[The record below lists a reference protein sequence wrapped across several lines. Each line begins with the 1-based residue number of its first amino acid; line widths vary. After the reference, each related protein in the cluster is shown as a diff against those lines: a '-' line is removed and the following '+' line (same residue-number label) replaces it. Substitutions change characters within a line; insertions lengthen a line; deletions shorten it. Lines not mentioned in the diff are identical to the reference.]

1 MEWQGGCYCGAV
13 RYAVSAKPRMQAQC
27 HCRACTHVSGGGPNY
42 FMLIPPEGFAYAKG
56 APASFRRADKP
67 DAVTRYFCATCG
79 THLVSHRPGLRHV
92 VLKVGTLD
100 DPSVYD
106 GPKLA
111 IFCAEKQPYQVIP
124 EGLPAFEA
132 LPE

>member
-1 MEWQGGCYCGAV
+1 M
-13 RYAVSAKPRMQAQC
+13 
-27 HCRACTHVSGGGPNY
+27 
-42 FMLIPPEGFAYAKG
+42 
-56 APASFRRADKP
+56 
-67 DAVTRYFCATCG
+67 
-79 THLVSHRPGLRHV
+79 VSHRPGLRHV

-124 EGLPAFEA
+124 EGLPAFDA